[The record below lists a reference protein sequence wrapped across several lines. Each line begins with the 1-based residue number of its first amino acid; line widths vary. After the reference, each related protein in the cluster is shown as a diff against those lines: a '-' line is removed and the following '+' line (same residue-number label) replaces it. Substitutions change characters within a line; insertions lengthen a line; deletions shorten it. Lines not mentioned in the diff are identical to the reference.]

1 MQKISRYYISKQGYM
16 SAGLYFLS
24 IYGQGLEGGVVQK
37 EGDVSLK
44 GQVVPKKNTFQY
56 LGSMLQRDG
65 DIDAD
70 VSHRIKAGWIK

>member
-1 MQKISRYYISKQGYM
+1 MQKISRYYISRQGYM

-44 GQVVPKKNTFQY
+44 GQVVPKNDTFRF
-56 LGSMLQRDG
+56 LASMLQMDG

-70 VSHRIKAGWIK
+70 VSHRFKVGWIK